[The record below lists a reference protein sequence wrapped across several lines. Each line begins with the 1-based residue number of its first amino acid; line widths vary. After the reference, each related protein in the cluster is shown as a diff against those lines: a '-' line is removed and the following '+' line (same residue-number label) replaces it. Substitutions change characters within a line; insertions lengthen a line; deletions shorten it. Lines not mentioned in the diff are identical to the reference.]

1 MKTTNPLDI
10 AFIGLGVMGSPMA
23 GHLSTAGHR
32 LKVYN
37 RSSDKTARWL
47 ESYKGRGADSPS
59 QAAAGV
65 DIVIT
70 CVGNDNDV
78 RSITQGDAG
87 FFGVLKEGAIVIDH
101 TTTSASL
108 ARELAAE
115 AAGSSFEFLDAPVSG
130 GQAGAENAKLTIML
144 GGEEQAFGRVEE
156 VLSCYAQKMQLMGPA
171 GSGQL
176 TKMVNQ
182 ICVVGLLQG
191 LAEGIN
197 FAQLAG
203 LDVAKAIDVI
213 SKGAAQSWQMDNRW
227 QTMLDQHYEHGFA
240 VDWMR
245 KDLGIVFDEAQ
256 RIDAD
261 VRVTKL
267 VDQFYAD
274 VQSAG
279 GNRWDISSLL
289 TRLQANARSAS

>member
-1 MKTTNPLDI
+1 MKTAKPLAI
-10 AFIGLGVMGSPMA
+10 AFIGLGVMGAPMA

-32 LKVYN
+32 LSVYN
-37 RSSDKTARWL
+37 RGTEKTEKWL
-47 ESYKGRGADSPS
+47 ASYAGQAASTPAQAAKGAD
-59 QAAAGV
+59 
-65 DIVIT
+65 IVLA
-70 CVGNDNDV
+70 CVGNDADV
-78 RSITQGDAG
+78 RAVTLGD
-87 FFGVLKEGAIVIDH
+87 EGAFSTIKDGAVFIDH

-115 AAGSSFEFLDAPVSG
+115 AAGSNFAFLDAPVSG
-130 GQAGAENAKLTIML
+130 GQAGAENGTLTIML
-144 GGEEQAFGRVEE
+144 GGEQPAFKRVEQ
-156 VLSCYAQKMQLMGPA
+156 VLCCYAQKMQLMGPA

-182 ICVVGLLQG
+182 ICIAGLLQG

-203 LDVAKAIDVI
+203 LDVAQVIDVI

-227 QTMLDQHYEHGFA
+227 QTMLDGHYEHGFA

-256 RIDAD
+256 RIDAELP
-261 VRVTKL
+261 VTNQ

-279 GNRWDISSLL
+279 GGRWDTSSLL
-289 TRLQANARSAS
+289 KRLQANVKNDA